1 MLETHTHLVLT
12 LETHTHLVL
21 TLETPIP
28 QSLEKGGGVCGGG
41 GWRWVADR
49 LSSSLRFEALIFHVA
64 RKAGWSD
71 DLW

>member
-41 GWRWVADR
+41 GGGGW
-49 LSSSLRFEALIFHVA
+49 LIGFPPLFGS
-64 RKAGWSD
+64 KP
-71 DLW
+71 